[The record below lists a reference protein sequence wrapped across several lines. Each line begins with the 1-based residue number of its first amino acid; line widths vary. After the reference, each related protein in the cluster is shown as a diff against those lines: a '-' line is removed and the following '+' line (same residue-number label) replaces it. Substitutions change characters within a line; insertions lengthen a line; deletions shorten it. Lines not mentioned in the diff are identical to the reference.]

1 MAVWITVDE
10 EVVLAR
16 LSAPELN
23 AFRNRALAAGQA
35 DPLTEVVKLVVP
47 SVRGAIGANQQNVL
61 ADGLTLPES
70 ALRHALAI
78 MRVMIANRL
87 PGMKALIDDLRVEE
101 WKTAER
107 WLLSKPLVEQP
118 DNAAPPSDQ
127 IQGGNRPRITPRDRK
142 FSHCD
147 QEGI

>member
-1 MAVWITVDE
+1 MPAWINIDE
-10 EVVLAR
+10 SLVLAR

-23 AFRNRALAAGQA
+23 AFRTRAIQAGQA
-35 DPLTEVVKLVVP
+35 DPLTEIIDLVVP

-61 ADGLTLPES
+61 ADGTTLPES

-87 PGMKALIDDLRVEE
+87 PGMKSLIDDLRLEE

-118 DNAAPPSDQ
+118 DFAASPSDQ
-127 IQGGNRPRITPRDRK
+127 IQGGNRPRITPRLRVFKPVHQD
-142 FSHCD
+142 
-147 QEGI
+147 GI